1 MNILDKLRF
10 HLRSH
15 CDTLSDGWVVGC
27 VQLVIKTKNFHYTK
41 IFLMEETTWRR
52 SYLSCN
58 EHSSRMVNIPICIFC
73 FYIIWISF
81 TWNKIHTKR
90 RNLVVDVLGLI
101 LVSAEHEKTYVV
113 GGRWWLGGWWWL
125 RLILAFSFKSRPKD
139 DLQCF
144 RRVYFI
150 SLDWFSLSWFDFV
163 LYGFP

>member
-58 EHSSRMVNIPICIFC
+58 EHSSRMVNIPFCIFC

-90 RNLVVDVLGLI
+90 RNLVVDVSGLI
-101 LVSAEHEKTYVV
+101 LVSAEHEKTYGSYGLYYSASKKATAMV
-113 GGRWWLGGWWWL
+113 
-125 RLILAFSFKSRPKD
+125 
-139 DLQCF
+139 
-144 RRVYFI
+144 FI
-150 SLDWFSLSWFDFV
+150 WGDRGHPAVRFEYNTAYERYLVAGL
-163 LYGFP
+163 